1 MSTQRD
7 SGDQTNNSNKIED
20 LKGKILARW
29 RDEVRHDPEQAAL
42 IHNIGDQ
49 ELEDHLP
56 ELTEKLIKLFRGE
69 PTESLEED
77 AAQHGR
83 DRRALGFSVVPLLRE
98 FQILRRILTDMLEE
112 IIGAN
117 ASAEETERG
126 RNLIV
131 DTVDR
136 SINVSVLQYTLAA
149 EEERNSAQGEAR
161 ELHEQRDRF
170 LATLSHELRNQV
182 SPILLGTQLLKD
194 LKPSDRRMEKS
205 HRTDRAAGASPGHI
219 DR

>member
-29 RDEVRHDPEQAAL
+29 HDEVRHDPEQAAL
-42 IHNIGDQ
+42 IHNVGDR

-56 ELTEKLIKLFRGE
+56 ELTEKLIKLLRGE

-98 FQILRRILTDMLEE
+98 FQILRHVLTDMLQE

-117 ASAEETERG
+117 ASAEEIER
-126 RNLIV
+126 
-131 DTVDR
+131 
-136 SINVSVLQYTLAA
+136 
-149 EEERNSAQGEAR
+149 AQPYSGY
-161 ELHEQRDRF
+161 
-170 LATLSHELRNQV
+170 
-182 SPILLGTQLLKD
+182 
-194 LKPSDRRMEKS
+194 RR
-205 HRTDRAAGASPGHI
+205 
-219 DR
+219 